1 VGEGCCSPVLWVHIS
16 QKALCDPKQTT
27 PEKGG
32 AWARFLRPQ
41 GKVPGDGLP
50 GGNSRSRQRETG
62 GGPEEVS
69 LGHPDAPGRGGGKS
83 AVSLGA
89 QGLRKPPRRVRKKQV
104 SKIAC
109 TPTSPPG
116 RGWKKGRG
124 ILDGPV
130 LGPPET
136 PGRASFP
143 EVGTC
148 DPDSHVRP
156 GR

>member
-89 QGLRKPPRRVRKKQV
+89 QGLRKPPRRVRKKTGFKN
-104 SKIAC
+104 SLHANLA
-109 TPTSPPG
+109 TWTRLEERTRDSRWPGAGTS
-116 RGWKKGRG
+116 
-124 ILDGPV
+124 
-130 LGPPET
+130 
-136 PGRASFP
+136 
-143 EVGTC
+143 
-148 DPDSHVRP
+148 
-156 GR
+156 